1 MLATI
6 LMAVVMAA
14 CGVGALWL
22 PFLFKIDGEKLE
34 FLSYISSGIIL
45 GTAFALVLPECYES
59 FGSPT
64 VPGALILLGFMG
76 MLLLE
81 NLFESQP
88 NDAETGNATRSSSAS
103 GSQAENFTGA
113 GPTGDNS
120 FEISIKNPKS
130 WFAKVSLSAIGMT
143 IHSAAD
149 GIALGVTNG
158 NSQLIVFIAIMLHK
172 APAAFGLTSV
182 LLSQK
187 QPHDVVKRDVVLFS
201 LAGPVLA
208 VILSIICF
216 LLGYSADDESQG
228 GFPGWCLALSG
239 GTFVYVAVHL
249 LENKDKSLQKWGLVF
264 GGLVFPVCA
273 SLLHD

>member
-14 CGVGALWL
+14 CGVAASWL
-22 PFLFKIDGEKLE
+22 PFLFKVESDKLE

-59 FGSPT
+59 FSSPT
-64 VPGALILLGFMG
+64 IPATLILVGFMG

-81 NLFESQP
+81 NIFRSQP
-88 NDAETGNATRSSSAS
+88 HDAETGNAPQPSVSNSS
-103 GSQAENFTGA
+103 GA
-113 GPTGDNS
+113 GSTGGDH
-120 FEISIKNPKS
+120 FGFDVKNPKT
-130 WFAKVSLSAIGMT
+130 WFTKVSLSTIGMT

-172 APAAFGLTSV
+172 TPAAFGLTSI
-182 LLSQK
+182 LLSEK
-187 QPHDVVKRDVVLFS
+187 QPPAIVKRDVVLFS

-208 VILSIICF
+208 VILAIICS
-216 LLGYSADDESQG
+216 LLGYSVDDESQG
-228 GFPGWCLALSG
+228 GFPGLCLAFSG

-249 LENKDKSLQKWGLVF
+249 LENKDKSTQKWLLVF
-264 GGLVFPVCA
+264 GGLVFPVLA